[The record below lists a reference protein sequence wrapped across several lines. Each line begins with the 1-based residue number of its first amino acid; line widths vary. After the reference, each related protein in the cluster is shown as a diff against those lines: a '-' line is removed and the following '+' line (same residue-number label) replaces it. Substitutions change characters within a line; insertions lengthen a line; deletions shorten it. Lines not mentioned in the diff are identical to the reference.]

1 MTAQKK
7 KANDAWEKF
16 LNPTT
21 LKQSLIE
28 ASVFLTAYEMFKQS
42 ATEKL
47 LSFFSDGITKEG
59 GFSES
64 PEYKK
69 EVIALHPRDRF
80 HASCIWFQQTGVI
93 SQDDLDKIN
102 DIRCHR
108 NAIAHE
114 MIDFISDAGSSIDAN
129 LIAKLF
135 TILRKIDT
143 WWITEIEMPSNPN
156 FDDQSSDSIRSDQI
170 QSGNMILMQR
180 ILSLFFGD
188 ESSIS
193 ELHNQLRGHSRSR
206 SS

>member
-1 MTAQKK
+1 
-7 KANDAWEKF
+7 
-16 LNPTT
+16 
-21 LKQSLIE
+21 
-28 ASVFLTAYEMFKQS
+28 
-42 ATEKL
+42 
-47 LSFFSDGITKEG
+47 
-59 GFSES
+59 
-64 PEYKK
+64 
-69 EVIALHPRDRF
+69 
-80 HASCIWFQQTGVI
+80 
-93 SQDDLDKIN
+93 
-102 DIRCHR
+102 
-108 NAIAHE
+108 

-170 QSGNMILMQR
+170 QSGNMILMQL

-193 ELHNQLRGHSRSR
+193 ELHNQLRGPSRSR